1 MPRGRQIPVGQR
13 VARSFPERW
22 PADLPRDISLPVQGH
37 QLAHRGGAAWSLPLL
52 IGAEMDAKS
61 IQGLGW
67 LAALSLLCAIVAW
80 TVDHA
85 VFASAF
91 FALGGV
97 AILGTASRHQR

>member
-1 MPRGRQIPVGQR
+1 
-13 VARSFPERW
+13 
-22 PADLPRDISLPVQGH
+22 
-37 QLAHRGGAAWSLPLL
+37 
-52 IGAEMDAKS
+52 MDAKS